1 MNSLY
6 SRFDILAMISFI
18 ARRYVSADVVFFA
31 ARAFSSFV
39 VIDSIFMGSSCVAV
53 CMAWCLV
60 GVKANNRH

>member
-1 MNSLY
+1 MKSLY

-39 VIDSIFMGSSCVAV
+39 VKFFMIFHLCDLFLPV
-53 CMAWCLV
+53 CMTWGLE
-60 GVKANNRH
+60 GVKR